1 MFDRR
6 YLFLVFMYLFMWLV
20 LTVSS
25 LLCHMPL
32 IAPSLS
38 SSFSSFFFL
47 PLSSSPSASSPLPPP
62 HVQPPSRAIE
72 KLTGH
77 QFDDYSFNVSYIMDM
92 DAAPP
97 VQAPRTRR
105 GGRSS
110 RDQGPPQP
118 GPSGGFGTPRPRQHD
133 FPLRML
139 VPTQF
144 VGAIIG
150 KEGLTIKNVTK
161 QTQSK

>member
-1 MFDRR
+1 MCS
-6 YLFLVFMYLFMWLV
+6 V
-20 LTVSS
+20 
-25 LLCHMPL
+25 P
-32 IAPSLS
+32 
-38 SSFSSFFFL
+38 
-47 PLSSSPSASSPLPPP
+47 
-62 HVQPPSRAIE
+62 RAIG

-77 QFDDYSFNVSYIMDM
+77 QFDDYSFKVSYIADM

-97 VQAPRTRR
+97 DQAPRVRR

-110 RDQGPPQP
+110 RDQGSSQP
-118 GPSGGFGTPRPRQHD
+118 GPSGEFGAQRSMQYD
-133 FPLRML
+133 FPLRIL

>member
-1 MFDRR
+1 
-6 YLFLVFMYLFMWLV
+6 
-20 LTVSS
+20 
-25 LLCHMPL
+25 
-32 IAPSLS
+32 
-38 SSFSSFFFL
+38 
-47 PLSSSPSASSPLPPP
+47 
-62 HVQPPSRAIE
+62 
-72 KLTGH
+72 
-77 QFDDYSFNVSYIMDM
+77 MDTE
-92 DAAPP
+92 AAPP
-97 VQAPRTRR
+97 VQAARARR

-110 RDQGPPQP
+110 RDQGTSQP
-118 GPSGGFGTPRPRQHD
+118 GPSGGFSAPRPRQQD

>member
-1 MFDRR
+1 M
-6 YLFLVFMYLFMWLV
+6 
-20 LTVSS
+20 
-25 LLCHMPL
+25 
-32 IAPSLS
+32 
-38 SSFSSFFFL
+38 
-47 PLSSSPSASSPLPPP
+47 
-62 HVQPPSRAIE
+62 
-72 KLTGH
+72 
-77 QFDDYSFNVSYIMDM
+77 SYILDM
-92 DAAPP
+92 DAAPAFT
-97 VQAPRTRR
+97 APRMRR

-110 RDQGPPQP
+110 RDQDQGSQP
-118 GPSGGFGTPRPRQHD
+118 GPSGGYGGPRHKQHD